1 MNIADYE
8 QEILLT
14 LLDGNAWS
22 ADVSGIPFCRINV
35 HVSPSQIFSVSCF
48 GRPSGHGHWLAEV
61 ANREKS
67 GLACT
72 CSFSEEWNTFGLE
85 FALLKEES
93 KQRPAGQTSA
103 DHSI

>member
-1 MNIADYE
+1 MNIAEYE

-67 GLACT
+67 GLAYMHIFSAEWSNVECAYLLCT
-72 CSFSEEWNTFGLE
+72 IE
-85 FALLKEES
+85 
-93 KQRPAGQTSA
+93 
-103 DHSI
+103 